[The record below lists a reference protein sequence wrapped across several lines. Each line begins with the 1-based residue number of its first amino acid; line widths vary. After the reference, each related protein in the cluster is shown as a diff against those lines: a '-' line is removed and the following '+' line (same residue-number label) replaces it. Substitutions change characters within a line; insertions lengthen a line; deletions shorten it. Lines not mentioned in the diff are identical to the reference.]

1 MLGND
6 PPPSVQAVVLAA
18 GHGSR
23 MPPLVST
30 KSPKA
35 LLTISNRPM
44 LFYTLFSLYRA
55 SITNVAVVVERHFRE
70 DISHY
75 VDNEFPDDPA
85 VVALGFH
92 PLSINVH
99 ERATDAGTAD
109 ALREIDLTAN
119 DVLVLSC
126 DTITDAPLDSFI
138 YAHRNANAVCTV
150 AIVSTDVEIGSMD
163 DAQTIKNE
171 SNSGKQ
177 SKGVKGNKVSK
188 APKLLKSPGS
198 TSRADIFALLSAENR
213 LLNML
218 HPVDLSSSTLPIPAN
233 LIQRY
238 GRLSVR
244 TDIYDVHMYVF
255 HTSTLQHV
263 LKHCPAATS
272 IKYDV
277 VPYMARRQHTLA
289 RVANQHRWPLPADSF
304 IVAADVWNSS
314 IFARRANTVDTFRD
328 ANFDVAGGKIAH
340 WLGEIEPAS
349 GKKGKKGDGKKSL
362 LAMFAS
368 AGDKASVTPDSV
380 IGTGVSVGA
389 RTSVKK
395 SIVGDKCS
403 MGDNVKINGCVIL
416 EGVTLENGVNL
427 SGCVVCEKATVCKN
441 SILKDCHIARKG
453 RVRECTEAA
462 SRDFGNE
469 AHESMNLGDEFG
481 ADLEF
486 Y

>member
-1 MLGND
+1 MLNND

-30 KSPKA
+30 RSPKA

-44 LFYTLFSLYRA
+44 IFYTLFSLYRA
-55 SITNVAVVVERHFRE
+55 SVTNVAVIVERHFRE

-75 VDNEFPDDPA
+75 VKNDFPDDPA
-85 VVALGFH
+85 VVALGLH
-92 PLSINVH
+92 PLSITVH
-99 ERATDAGTAD
+99 ERASDAGTAD
-109 ALREIDLTAN
+109 ALREINLTAN

-126 DTITDAPLDSFI
+126 DTIADASLDSFV
-138 YAHRNANAVCTV
+138 YAHRNTNAVCTV
-150 AIVSTDVEIGSMD
+150 AIVSTTTASDPTGNAQLAGS
-163 DAQTIKNE
+163 KSSSE
-171 SNSGKQ
+171 KQ
-177 SKGVKGNKVSK
+177 SKGGKSNKASK
-188 APKLLKSPGS
+188 SSKSSKRSGT
-198 TSRADIFALLSAENR
+198 TSRADIFALLSSENR
-213 LLNML
+213 LLTML
-218 HPVDLSSSTLPIPAN
+218 HPVDLSSSNLPIPAN

-244 TDIYDVHMYVF
+244 TDIYDIHMYAF
-255 HTSTLQHV
+255 HASTLRHV

-289 RVANQHRWPLPADSF
+289 RVANQLRWPLPADSF
-304 IVAADVWNSS
+304 IVAADVWDSS
-314 IFARRANTVDTFRD
+314 VFACRANTVDTFRD
-328 ANFDVAGGKIAH
+328 VNFDVAGGKIAH
-340 WLGEIEPAS
+340 WLGETELSS
-349 GKKGKKGDGKKSL
+349 GKKGKKTEGKKSL
-362 LAMFAS
+362 LSMFAS

-403 MGDNVKINGCVIL
+403 MGNNVKINGCVIL
-416 EGVTLENGVNL
+416 EGVTLEDGVNL
-427 SGCVVCEKATVCKN
+427 SGCVICEKATIAKN
-441 SILKDCHIARKG
+441 SVLKDCQIARKG
-453 RVRECTEAA
+453 HVREDTQAA
-462 SRDFGNE
+462 NRDFGNE